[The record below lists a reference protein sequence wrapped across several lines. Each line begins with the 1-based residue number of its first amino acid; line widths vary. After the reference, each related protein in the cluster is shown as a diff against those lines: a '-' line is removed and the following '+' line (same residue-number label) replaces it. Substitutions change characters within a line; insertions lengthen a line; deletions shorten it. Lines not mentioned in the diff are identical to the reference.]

1 MKRTKDQQQVKDSFC
16 MYENAPFID
25 PGFLCAFNVL
35 FMNQVKDSEVTS
47 AQYSTHEVVK
57 PCLQPKMSPEASATM
72 FQNKS
77 EAWLRWVVHED
88 QRVKRE
94 KSLFWALCRDA
105 AWPIEVKGMNETIH
119 WV

>member
-77 EAWLRWVVHED
+77 EA
-88 QRVKRE
+88 
-94 KSLFWALCRDA
+94 
-105 AWPIEVKGMNETIH
+105 
-119 WV
+119 